1 MPHPASKDQYRTGK
15 QPAKCLTGVIMPS
28 KNVPITTPSIR
39 LDQFLKWAGIAATGG
54 QAKEMIAGGLVRV
67 NGQTEKR
74 RSHTLG
80 PGDEVEVKGASYKLT
95 AAPVD

>member
-1 MPHPASKDQYRTGK
+1 MPG
-15 QPAKCLTGVIMPS
+15 
-28 KNVPITTPSIR
+28 KNVPITTSSIR

-54 QAKEMIAGGLVRV
+54 QAKAMIASGLVRV
-67 NGQTEKR
+67 NGQVEKR
-74 RSHTLG
+74 RSHTLE